1 MRFAIVLL
9 ALAAT
14 LRQSGYDAAVAQGEQ
29 FLFVT
34 TREGQA
40 FGVVQ
45 AGIASFKGLPYAS
58 PPIGSLRWRA
68 PQPPAA
74 RPEILTADQYGPAC
88 LQPPIPGE
96 PERDRVSEDCL
107 TVNVFRPFE
116 VNTPLPVMVWIHGG
130 SFVTGA
136 GGDPLYDGSRLAQEG
151 VIVVTF
157 NYRLGPLGWFAH
169 PALAQ
174 DGSDGAI
181 ANYGMMDQIAALR
194 WVRDNIGAFGGD
206 PNNVTLF
213 GGSSV
218 AMLMLCG
225 ASSGLFQKAIIQSG
239 AGREPVRSLGQAEI
253 AGKEFSRL
261 VGAAGNVSDLR
272 AAAPEILLWAEKS
285 LLERSSLSF
294 YPVID
299 GRLVKQSIADGFRA
313 GRENRVPLIIGT
325 TDDDTDPF
333 EAQFEQELKLPGD
346 ANETLQ
352 DLYPEASGDPEEIAR
367 KLHTDRVFTEPARF
381 LARAHA
387 ANGSP
392 TYRYRFSYL
401 PEQQRSSVATGH
413 GGELQFVFGTLG
425 VPSGGLFTYRDRETS
440 NILRA
445 YWTNFARNGDP
456 NGAGLPLWDE
466 SSTDDKLLFVSNA
479 GISSRID
486 PWARRLDLLEHQS
499 ERR

>member
-9 ALAAT
+9 ALAAI
-14 LRQSGYDAAVAQGEQ
+14 LGQSGNDAAVAQGEQ

-34 TREGQA
+34 TREGQTL
-40 FGVVQ
+40 GVVQ
-45 AGIASFKGLPYAS
+45 AGVASFKGLPYAS

-68 PQPPAA
+68 PQPPPV
-74 RPEILTADQYGPAC
+74 RPEILTADRYGPAC

-157 NYRLGPLGWFAH
+157 NYRLGPFGWFAH

-225 ASSGLFQKAIIQSG
+225 ESRGLFQKAIIQSG
-239 AGREPVRSLGQAEI
+239 KGRQPVRSLDQAEI
-253 AGKEFSRL
+253 AGTEFSRL
-261 VGAAGNVSDLR
+261 VGAGSIRELR
-272 AAAPEILLWAEKS
+272 ATAPEILLAAENS
-285 LLERSSLSF
+285 LLERSPVSF

-299 GRLVKQSIADGFRA
+299 GLVKQSIADGFRA
-313 GRENRVPLIIGT
+313 GRENRVPVIIGT
-325 TDDDTDPF
+325 NDDDTDPF
-333 EAQFEQELKLPGD
+333 EAKFEQELKLPGD
-346 ANETLQ
+346 SNETLQ
-352 DLYPEASGDPEEIAR
+352 NLYPEASGDPKEIAR
-367 KLHTDRVFTEPARF
+367 KLYTDREFTEPARF
-381 LARAHA
+381 LARAHT
-387 ANGSP
+387 ANGYS

-401 PEQQRSSVATGH
+401 PEQQRSSIATGH

-445 YWTNFARNGDP
+445 YWTNFAKNGDP

-466 SSTDDKLLFVSNA
+466 SSADDKLMFVSNA

-486 PWARRLDLLEHQS
+486 PWARRLDRLEHQS

>member
-14 LRQSGYDAAVAQGEQ
+14 LGQSGNDAAVAQDEQ
-29 FLFVT
+29 FLFVAT
-34 TREGQA
+34 QEGQA

-45 AGIASFKGLPYAS
+45 AGVASFKGLPYAS

-68 PQPPAA
+68 PRPPPV

-88 LQPPIPGE
+88 LQLPIPGE
-96 PERDRVSEDCL
+96 PEQDRVSEDCL

-116 VNTPLPVMVWIHGG
+116 VNSRLPVMVWIHGG

-157 NYRLGPLGWFAH
+157 NYRLGALGWFAH
-169 PALAQ
+169 PALAP

-225 ASSGLFQKAIIQSG
+225 ESNGLFQKAIIQSG
-239 AGREPVRSLGQAEI
+239 KGREPLRTLDQAEV
-253 AGKEFSRL
+253 AGAEFSRL
-261 VGAAGNVSDLR
+261 AGAGSISDLR
-272 AAAPEILLWAEKS
+272 ATAPEILLGAANS
-285 LLERSSLSF
+285 LLERSPASV

-325 TDDDTDPF
+325 NDDDTDPF
-333 EAQFEQELKLPGD
+333 EAKFEQERKPPGD
-346 ANETLQ
+346 SNETLQ
-352 DLYPEASGDPEEIAR
+352 NLYPEASGDPEEIAR
-367 KLHTDRVFTEPARF
+367 KLYTDSVFTEPARF

-387 ANGSP
+387 AIGSP

-401 PEQQRSSVATGH
+401 PEQRSSVAEGH
-413 GGELQFVFGTLG
+413 GRELQFVFGTFG
-425 VPSGGLFTYRDRETS
+425 VPNGGLFTYRDRETS

-445 YWTNFARNGDP
+445 YWTNFAKNGDP
-456 NGAGLPLWDE
+456 NGAGVPLWDE
-466 SSTDDKLLFVSNA
+466 GSKDDKLLLISNA

-486 PWARRLDLLEHQS
+486 PWARRLDRLEHQS
-499 ERR
+499 ERQ

>member
-14 LRQSGYDAAVAQGEQ
+14 LGQSGNDAAVAQSEQ

-34 TREGQA
+34 TPEGQA

-45 AGIASFKGLPYAS
+45 AGVASFKGLRYAS

-68 PQPPAA
+68 PQPPAV
-74 RPEILTADQYGPAC
+74 RSEILTADRYGPAC

-96 PERDRVSEDCL
+96 PERDRMSEDCL

-116 VNTPLPVMVWIHGG
+116 VDTPLPVMVWIHGG

-136 GGDPLYDGSRLAQEG
+136 GGDPRYDGSRLAQEG

-174 DGSDGAI
+174 DGSDGAT

-194 WVRDNIGAFGGD
+194 WVRDNIGTFGGD

-225 ASSGLFQKAIIQSG
+225 TSSGLFQKAIIQSG
-239 AGREPVRSLGQAEI
+239 TGREPVRSLDQAEI

-261 VGAAGNVSDLR
+261 VGAGSISDLR
-272 AAAPEILLWAEKS
+272 ATAPETLLGAEKRM
-285 LLERSSLSF
+285 LERSPASF
-294 YPVID
+294 YPTID

-325 TDDDTDPF
+325 NDDDTDPLEAKF
-333 EAQFEQELKLPGD
+333 EPEPNLPGD
-346 ANETLQ
+346 SSETLQ
-352 DLYPEASGDPEEIAR
+352 NLYPEASGDPKEIAR

-381 LARAHA
+381 LARAHV

-401 PEQQRSSVATGH
+401 PEQQGSSIATGR

-445 YWTNFARNGDP
+445 YWTNFAKNGDP
-456 NGAGLPLWDE
+456 NGIGLPLWDA
-466 SSTDDKLLFVSNA
+466 SSTDDKLLLVSNA

-486 PWARRLDLLEHQS
+486 PWARRLDRLEHLS
-499 ERR
+499 ERQ

>member
-9 ALAAT
+9 AVAAT
-14 LRQSGYDAAVAQGEQ
+14 LGPSGNDAAVAQGEQ

-34 TREGQA
+34 TREGQTL
-40 FGVVQ
+40 GVVQ
-45 AGIASFKGLPYAS
+45 AGMASFKGLPYAS
-58 PPIGSLRWRA
+58 PPIGSRRWRA
-68 PQPPAA
+68 PQPPPV
-74 RPEILTADQYGPAC
+74 RPEILTANQYGPAC

-96 PERDRVSEDCL
+96 PARDPVSEDCL

-116 VNTPLPVMVWIHGG
+116 VNTQLPVMVWIHGG

-181 ANYGMMDQIAALR
+181 ANYGMMDQIAALH

-218 AMLMLCG
+218 AMHMLCG
-225 ASSGLFQKAIIQSG
+225 ESNGLFQKAIIQSG
-239 AGREPVRSLGQAEI
+239 TGREPVRSLDQAEI

-261 VGAAGNVSDLR
+261 VGAAGSISDLR
-272 AAAPEILLWAEKS
+272 ATGPEMLLWAEKS
-285 LLERSSLSF
+285 LLERSSVSF
-294 YPVID
+294 YPIID

-313 GRENRVPLIIGT
+313 GQENRVPLIIGT
-325 TDDDTDPF
+325 NDDDTDPF
-333 EAQFEQELKLPGD
+333 EAKFEQELKLPGD
-346 ANETLQ
+346 SNETLQ
-352 DLYPEASGDPEEIAR
+352 NLYPEASGDPKEIAR
-367 KLHTDRVFTEPARF
+367 KLYTDRVFTEPARF

-387 ANGSP
+387 PNGSP

-401 PEQQRSSVATGH
+401 PEQQRPSIARGH
-413 GGELQFVFGTLG
+413 GAELHFVFGTLG

-445 YWTNFARNGDP
+445 YWTNFAKNGDP

-486 PWARRLDLLEHQS
+486 PWARRLDRLEHQS

>member
-14 LRQSGYDAAVAQGEQ
+14 LGQSGNDAAVAQSEQ

-34 TREGQA
+34 TQEGQT

-45 AGIASFKGLPYAS
+45 AGVASFKGLPYAS

-68 PQPPAA
+68 PQPPPVRA
-74 RPEILTADQYGPAC
+74 EILSADQYGPAC

-96 PERDRVSEDCL
+96 PERDRMSEDCL

-116 VNTPLPVMVWIHGG
+116 VNSRLPVMVWIHGG

-151 VIVVTF
+151 AIVVTF
-157 NYRLGPLGWFAH
+157 NYRLGALGWFAH

-225 ASSGLFQKAIIQSG
+225 ESRGLFQKAIIQSG
-239 AGREPVRSLGQAEI
+239 TGREPVRSLDQAEI
-253 AGKEFSRL
+253 AGTEFSRL
-261 VGAAGNVSDLR
+261 VGAGSISDLR
-272 AAAPEILLWAEKS
+272 ATAPEMLLGAENS
-285 LLERSSLSF
+285 LLERSPVSF

-313 GRENRVPLIIGT
+313 GLESRVPVIIGT
-325 TDDDTDPF
+325 NDDDTDAF
-333 EAQFEQELKLPGD
+333 EAKFEQERKPPGD
-346 ANETLQ
+346 SNETLQ
-352 DLYPEASGDPEEIAR
+352 NLYPEASGDPKEIAR
-367 KLHTDRVFTEPARF
+367 KLYTDRVFTEPARF

-413 GGELQFVFGTLG
+413 GRELQFVFGTLG
-425 VPSGGLFTYRDRETS
+425 VPNGGLFTYRDRETS

-466 SSTDDKLLFVSNA
+466 GSKDDKLLFISNA

-486 PWARRLDLLEHQS
+486 PWARRLDRLEHQG
-499 ERR
+499 ERQ

>member
-14 LRQSGYDAAVAQGEQ
+14 LGQSGNDAAVAQSDQ

-34 TREGQA
+34 TQEGQA

-45 AGIASFKGLPYAS
+45 AGVASFKGLPYAS

-68 PQPPAA
+68 PQPAPL

-107 TVNVFRPFE
+107 TVNVFRPFD
-116 VNTPLPVMVWIHGG
+116 VSSRLPVMVWIHGG

-194 WVRDNIGAFGGD
+194 WVRDNIGAFEGD

-218 AMLMLCG
+218 AMLMLWG
-225 ASSGLFQKAIIQSG
+225 GSSGLFQKAIIQSG
-239 AGREPVRSLGQAEI
+239 TGREPVRSLDQAEI
-253 AGKEFSRL
+253 AGTEFSRL
-261 VGAAGNVSDLR
+261 VGAGNISDLR
-272 AAAPEILLWAEKS
+272 ATAPEKLLSAENS
-285 LLERSSLSF
+285 LLERSPASV

-299 GRLVKQSIADGFRA
+299 GRLVKQSIADGFGA
-313 GRENRVPLIIGT
+313 GLENRVPLIIGT
-325 TDDDTDPF
+325 NDDDTDPF
-333 EAQFEQELKLPGD
+333 ETKFEQELKPPGD
-346 ANETLQ
+346 SNETLQ
-352 DLYPEASGDPEEIAR
+352 NLYPEASGDPKEIAR

-401 PEQQRSSVATGH
+401 PEQQRSSIAPGH

-425 VPSGGLFTYRDRETS
+425 VPNGGLFTYRDRETS

-445 YWTNFARNGDP
+445 YWTNFAKNGDP
-456 NGAGLPLWDE
+456 NGAGLPLWDG
-466 SSTDDKLLFVSNA
+466 SSKDDKLLFISNA

-486 PWARRLDLLEHQS
+486 PWARRLDRLEHQS
-499 ERR
+499 ERQ

>member
-14 LRQSGYDAAVAQGEQ
+14 LGQSGYDAAVAQGEQ

-34 TREGQA
+34 TLEGQA

-45 AGIASFKGLPYAS
+45 AGVASFKGLPYAS

-68 PQPPAA
+68 PQPPPA

-225 ASSGLFQKAIIQSG
+225 GSSGLFQKAIIQSG
-239 AGREPVRSLGQAEI
+239 
-253 AGKEFSRL
+253 SRPRT
-261 VGAAGNVSDLR
+261 GA
-272 AAAPEILLWAEKS
+272 
-285 LLERSSLSF
+285 
-294 YPVID
+294 
-299 GRLVKQSIADGFRA
+299 
-313 GRENRVPLIIGT
+313 
-325 TDDDTDPF
+325 
-333 EAQFEQELKLPGD
+333 
-346 ANETLQ
+346 
-352 DLYPEASGDPEEIAR
+352 
-367 KLHTDRVFTEPARF
+367 PARP
-381 LARAHA
+381 
-387 ANGSP
+387 G
-392 TYRYRFSYL
+392 
-401 PEQQRSSVATGH
+401 
-413 GGELQFVFGTLG
+413 
-425 VPSGGLFTYRDRETS
+425 
-440 NILRA
+440 
-445 YWTNFARNGDP
+445 
-456 NGAGLPLWDE
+456 
-466 SSTDDKLLFVSNA
+466 
-479 GISSRID
+479 
-486 PWARRLDLLEHQS
+486 
-499 ERR
+499 

>member
-9 ALAAT
+9 AVAAA
-14 LRQSGYDAAVAQGEQ
+14 LGPSGNDAAVAQGEQ

-34 TREGQA
+34 TREGQVLGA
-40 FGVVQ
+40 VQ
-45 AGIASFKGLPYAS
+45 AGIASFKGLPYAA
-58 PPIGSLRWRA
+58 PPIGSRRWRA
-68 PQPPAA
+68 PLPSPA
-74 RPEILTADQYGPAC
+74 RPEILIANQYGPAC

-96 PERDRVSEDCL
+96 PARDRVSEDCL

-116 VNTPLPVMVWIHGG
+116 VNSQLPVMVWIHGG

-136 GGDPLYDGSRLAQEG
+136 GGDPLYDGSRLAHEG

-157 NYRLGPLGWFAH
+157 NYRLGPLGWLAH
-169 PALAQ
+169 PALTQ
-174 DGSDGAI
+174 DGSDGAM
-181 ANYGMMDQIAALR
+181 ANYGMMDQLAALR
-194 WVRDNIGAFGGD
+194 WVRDNISAFGGD
-206 PNNVTLF
+206 PDNVTLF

-218 AMLMLCG
+218 ALLMLCG
-225 ASSGLFQKAIIQSG
+225 GSSGLFQKAIIQS
-239 AGREPVRSLGQAEI
+239 ATGREPMRSLEQAEL

-261 VGAAGNVSDLR
+261 VGAAGSMSDLR
-272 AAAPEILLWAEKS
+272 ATGPEKLLSAEKS
-285 LLERSSLSF
+285 QLERSAMSF
-294 YPVID
+294 YPTID
-299 GRLVKQSIADGFRA
+299 GTLVKQSIADGFRT
-313 GRENRVPLIIGT
+313 GQENRIALIIGT
-325 TDDDTDPF
+325 NDDDTDPF
-333 EAQFEQELKLPGD
+333 EAKFEQELKLAGD
-346 ANETLQ
+346 SIETLQ
-352 DLYPEASGDPEEIAR
+352 DLYPEASGDPHEIAR
-367 KLHTDRVFTEPARF
+367 KLYTDRVFTEPARL

-401 PEQQRSSVATGH
+401 PEQQRSSVAAGH

-445 YWTNFARNGDP
+445 YWTNFAKNGDP
-456 NGAGLPLWDE
+456 NGAGLPLWDQ
-466 SSTDDKLLFVSNA
+466 SSKDDKLLLVSNA

-486 PWARRLDLLEHQS
+486 PWAARLDRLEHRS